1 IHEDC
6 SAAFIE
12 FIGTTFFLLGFCG
25 IQALMGDTSSNVE
38 HVLHI
43 ALCIEFSLIIIVWLF
58 YRVTGSLFSPN
69 VSLTLLL
76 VGVISPVRFAPYC
89 IAQLAGAIAVSVLV
103 LVLTPGPLSATT
115 CLQTGVNKA
124 QCIFIEEF
132 ITSGL
137 VLAVL
142 MLAAKYQV
150 TPFAPVSRYEIY
162 SHLT

>member
-1 IHEDC
+1 
-6 SAAFIE
+6 
-12 FIGTTFFLLGFCG
+12 
-25 IQALMGDTSSNVE
+25 MGDTSSNVE

-69 VSLTLLL
+69 
-76 VGVISPVRFAPYC
+76 
-89 IAQLAGAIAVSVLV
+89 LAGAIAVSVLV

-150 TPFAPVSRYEIY
+150 TPFAPIGID
-162 SHLT
+162 LTLFTGLLNQPTPHAPLAPPLS